1 MIKKTI
7 TYEDFNGVTKTKDFY
22 FHLSKVDMMELSLDG
37 LFEKELKEAVQRE
50 DKLKIF
56 QMFKRLIF
64 LSVGTRSEN
73 GEEFIRPEMFREAFM
88 SSPAFDQL
96 VMDLFT
102 SEDHGASFVAGLMP
116 KDMQEK
122 VNKEIE
128 TKNIVDP
135 FKEEPAWITEGR
147 VPTAQEFAAAT
158 EEQKKLAF
166 SRKIHTES

>member
-7 TYEDFNGVTKTKDFY
+7 TYQDFNDVTKTKDFY

-37 LFEKELKEAVQRE
+37 LFEKELKEAIQRG
-50 DKLKIF
+50 DKLTIF
-56 QMFKRLIF
+56 RMFKRLIF

-88 SSPAFDQL
+88 SSPAFDEL

-116 KDMQEK
+116 KDVQEK

-128 TKNIVDP
+128 NTIDP
-135 FKEEPAWITEGR
+135 FKEEPAWIKENR
-147 VPTAQEFAAAT
+147 EPTGVELRNMTREQLQELWMSKTSAQ
-158 EEQKKLAF
+158 K
-166 SRKIHTES
+166 S